1 VPPKLVE
8 RVSESAGADKEPP
21 FTIAV
26 GLSYLL
32 GKAKVPEYV
41 REMFKDKLHPDT
53 LDILDQ
59 HYSDDYIPL
68 LQNVERC
75 VKEESVASLNNAAAL
90 INVHERCWH
99 SNDSVRDQIYWQ
111 NIFGLQWHHGIK
123 EKDFSATDTDREI
136 GEALVVAG
144 SALGQP
150 YSVMYANGVAS
161 MYYMPSRQL
170 VNLISERPKEVDA
183 IVALLESR
191 RLPAFSDKDIEV
203 IRELLDGA
211 SASPLG
217 NGVL

>member
-1 VPPKLVE
+1 
-8 RVSESAGADKEPP
+8 
-21 FTIAV
+21 V

-41 REMFKDKLHPDT
+41 RERFNNSLHPDT

-59 HYSDDYIPL
+59 HYGDDYIAL

-170 VNLISERPKEVDA
+170 VNLISDRPKDVDA
-183 IVALLESR
+183 IVELLDSR
-191 RLPAFSDKDIEV
+191 RLPAMSGEDIDA
-203 IRELLDGA
+203 IKELLEGTEA
-211 SASPLG
+211 TPLG